1 MRQLS
6 VPPVLLATALA
17 ACSHESE
24 LLNSDRIR
32 QRFGN
37 YGVEV
42 VSQDE
47 NVRRSSLY
55 STHSGKHVCRTYAI
69 VVFDQPVRGDI
80 SATHDSILAGSS
92 IGSTFR
98 ESGWSIEKETLFI
111 GSISSA
117 QASVD
122 LRGRMRLAGDKGLAM
137 HVYRL
142 LLARGGRSLAYA
154 TIAEVHHPDY
164 LSEAGLRELYGD
176 DLPDDPDG
184 EAIAAIVALTRT
196 D

>member
-1 MRQLS
+1 MRQFS
-6 VPPVLLATALA
+6 VPPVLLATVLA
-17 ACSHESE
+17 ACSHGSE

-47 NVRRSSLY
+47 NLRRSSLY
-55 STHSGKHVCRTYAI
+55 STHAGQRICRTYAF

-80 SATHDSILAGSS
+80 SATHDSVLAGGS

-98 ESGWSIEKETLFI
+98 DSGWSIEKETLFI
-111 GSISSA
+111 GSISSPH
-117 QASVD
+117 ASPD
-122 LRGRMRLAGDKGLAM
+122 LRRRMRLAGETGLAM

-142 LLARGGRSLAYA
+142 LLARDGRSLPYA

-164 LSEAGLRELYGD
+164 LTEAGLRGLYGD
-176 DLPDDPDG
+176 DLPDDPEE
-184 EAIAAIVALTRT
+184 EAIAAIVALIRS